1 MLTVVPD
8 WATFLRQQG
17 RRPCIG
23 TAGGDIAYLNCPSCR
38 LTVYSPVT
46 QATSEVC
53 PRCRAKL
60 GKVSRLFRSSLP
72 ARLLEQ
78 QEGTSP
84 AEALRSRKRL
94 V

>member
-1 MLTVVPD
+1 M
-8 WATFLRQQG
+8 
-17 RRPCIG
+17 
-23 TAGGDIAYLNCPSCR
+23 AYLNCPSCR
-38 LTVYSPVT
+38 LTVYSPVSH
-46 QATSEVC
+46 ATSEVC

-78 QEGTSP
+78 REGTSP
-84 AEALRSRKRL
+84 AEALRSRKKL

>member
-1 MLTVVPD
+1 MLTLLPV
-8 WATFLRQQG
+8 WATFVRQQEG
-17 RRPCIG
+17 ER
-23 TAGGDIAYLNCPSCR
+23 IAYLNCPSCR

-72 ARLLEQ
+72 ARLLE
-78 QEGTSP
+78 ERGGTS
-84 AEALRSRKRL
+84 AADALHDREKL
-94 V
+94 A